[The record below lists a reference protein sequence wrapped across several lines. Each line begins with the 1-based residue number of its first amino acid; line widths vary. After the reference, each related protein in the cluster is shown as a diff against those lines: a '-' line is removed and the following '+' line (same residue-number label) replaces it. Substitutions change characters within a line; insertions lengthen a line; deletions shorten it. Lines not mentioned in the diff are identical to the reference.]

1 MNYTDKVEGIRASL
15 TAVLL
20 TPSITQKTLED
31 LGNNIL
37 GTKQLQGIEY
47 ADEKRLLGNMT
58 KLARGCHIDQ
68 ILAMPAQELNEYLL
82 KKLQSINNKILSEV
96 VKNMDENYSSGEDY
110 SAVEENDSNQ
120 CSWKDKIGKSF
131 DILYD
136 FFGRLNPFAEK
147 DNLVEAQ
154 VVSTEFTVES
164 LRDKFSEISKDLIQ
178 RTQETERHT
187 KMIDQDLVGRMAN
200 LYEVIDCVIDRA
212 FFVYTP
218 FMIKSLQELQ
228 KTNDA
233 AGHTASIAMKAGI
246 VGFLRETLNISE
258 LQRSIEKRIEF
269 TTQQLANVKA
279 EQQKINLVAQFSPV
293 VSEAS
298 LQTKVLMTE
307 TISMNDDLNQ
317 LTASQ
322 EEIEN
327 HLKLSAQEQDDN
339 RRFKNLYDNR
349 GWRRVI
355 GCEDIKP
362 IPNPNPNPSI

>member
-1 MNYTDKVEGIRASL
+1 
-15 TAVLL
+15 
-20 TPSITQKTLED
+20 
-31 LGNNIL
+31 
-37 GTKQLQGIEY
+37 
-47 ADEKRLLGNMT
+47 
-58 KLARGCHIDQ
+58 
-68 ILAMPAQELNEYLL
+68 
-82 KKLQSINNKILSEV
+82 
-96 VKNMDENYSSGEDY
+96 
-110 SAVEENDSNQ
+110 
-120 CSWKDKIGKSF
+120 
-131 DILYD
+131 
-136 FFGRLNPFAEK
+136 
-147 DNLVEAQ
+147 
-154 VVSTEFTVES
+154 
-164 LRDKFSEISKDLIQ
+164 
-178 RTQETERHT
+178 
-187 KMIDQDLVGRMAN
+187 MIDQDLVGRMAN
-200 LYEVIDCVIDRA
+200 LYEVFDCVIDRA